1 MGPLEVRI
9 AEETRQ
15 LGGPRQRA
23 VLAALLLRANALASF
38 EYLVE
43 AVWESPPA
51 TPESNLRSYVTGL
64 RRQLGAEASRL
75 VTRPGGYLLRVE
87 ADEFDLA
94 TFDELAAAG
103 RAAGEPNL
111 TAKLLKQA
119 LALWRGRPFEGL
131 AAGPLLATD
140 VAAIDERYHGVLADY
155 VAARFELQ
163 EHADVVPELRRL
175 TAIHPLREQLW
186 VDLMTALHRSG
197 RRADALTAY
206 RQVRALLDEELGVAP
221 SSPLQH
227 VHAQVLADPLPPPED
242 QPRSPARQLPPD
254 VDHFTGRQA
263 ELREVVDLLGQ
274 ERDRLPVVTIS
285 GPPGVGKSALAV
297 AVAYRLSVSY
307 PDGQLFVDLS
317 GTAPQPREPGDV
329 LARFL
334 RDLGVPGV
342 DIPVSAEERATLF
355 RDRVAGKR
363 ILVVLDNAAT
373 DAQVRPL
380 LPGSRQCGVLVTSR
394 RRLTGL
400 DVSLRI
406 QLDKLAPADA
416 VDLLGLLAGIERL
429 EPRAA
434 QRIVRS
440 CGHLPLAIR
449 IIGTKLRTRPHLSA
463 TIVATRLEDERHRL
477 DELVSGDRGVRAG
490 FLVSYE
496 QLGMAQQRAFRL
508 LALLP
513 GPDFAGWAAAAA
525 LGADLRTADRL
536 MDDLV
541 EANLLE
547 CASPDRPRFRFHNLI
562 RLLAEE
568 RVAAESD
575 DAERETVL
583 SRIFETHLQLAQHA
597 DAALNFGGMHRF
609 DLPPL
614 SPDNSAAALTITR
627 DAPRWFDEE
636 LSSLLAAVEAAAKQG
651 RHLTTCRLS
660 ATLAAYLELRGRW
673 DELVRVADLSV
684 AAARELASDYWTA
697 WAHFAHGLAARE
709 RRDVETAQQYFA
721 QCLAAL
727 PGANNPRL
735 EVMTLL
741 AIGVGQRFRGDYDAS
756 MESFLGCL
764 ARLSTMDEPRWVAYA
779 QRELGVLYR
788 YRGQWAQAKNYL
800 QDAAAEF
807 VLLGDRRW
815 EAACLRELGVVERS
829 TGNYEAARQLVQTA
843 LAIFHSLGDARREA
857 ASWRSLAYAHRAL
870 GDVLAAEACCQR
882 SRDVWGQTLEVHGAA
897 CSEVL
902 HAELIAARGHSGT
915 ALHHLRSALAT
926 FRELG
931 DPRWTGKTQLTLG
944 NVLADAGMPG
954 EAAEAWRAADEQL
967 SRIGAVE
974 AASAR
979 RSVTGSGS
987 SPSRA

>member
-1 MGPLEVRI
+1 VEFLALGPLEVRI
-9 AEETRQ
+9 EGETRR

-23 VLAALLLRANALASF
+23 VLAALLVRANALATF

-64 RRQLGAEASRL
+64 RRQLSDEATRL
-75 VTRPGGYLLRVE
+75 VTRPGGYLLRIDAGE
-87 ADEFDLA
+87 LDLT

-103 RAAGEPNL
+103 RAAGDPNS
-111 TAKLLKQA
+111 AAELLKQA

-131 AAGPLLATD
+131 AAGPVLATE

-155 VAARFELQ
+155 VAARFELHQ
-163 EHADVVPELRRL
+163 HADVVPELRRL

-197 RRADALTAY
+197 RRAEALSAY
-206 RQVRALLDEELGVAP
+206 RQVRALLDEELGVPP
-221 SSPLQH
+221 SLPLQH
-227 VHAQVLADPLPPPED
+227 VHARVLADPLPPPADE
-242 QPRSPARQLPPD
+242 PRSPARQLPPD
-254 VDHFTGRQA
+254 VDDFTGRQA
-263 ELREVVDLLGQ
+263 EFREVVDLLGQ
-274 ERDRLPVVTIS
+274 DRDRLPVVTIS

-297 AVAYRLSVSY
+297 AAAHRLSASY
-307 PDGQLFVDLS
+307 PDGQLFVDLTGS
-317 GTAPQPREPGDV
+317 AAQPHEPGDV

-334 RDLGVPGV
+334 RELGVPGV
-342 DIPVSAEERATLF
+342 DIPASTEERASLF
-355 RDRVAGKR
+355 RDRVAEKR
-363 ILVVLDNAAT
+363 ILVVLDNAAA

-380 LPGSRQCGVLVTSR
+380 LPGSRQCGVMVTSR

-406 QLDKLAPADA
+406 QLDKLSPADA
-416 VDLLGLLAGIERL
+416 LGLLGLLAGVKRL
-429 EPRAA
+429 EPLAA

-477 DELVSGDRGVRAG
+477 DELVSGDREVRAG

-496 QLGMAQQRAFRL
+496 QLGTTQQRAFRL

-513 GPDFAGWAAAAA
+513 GPDFTGWAAAAA
-525 LGADLRTADRL
+525 LGVDLRTAERL

-547 CASPDRPRFRFHNLI
+547 CASPDRPRFRFHDLI

-568 RVAAESD
+568 RVAAEG
-575 DAERETVL
+575 DAEERETAL
-583 SRIFETHLQLAQHA
+583 ARIFETHLQLAQHA

-614 SPDNSAAALTITR
+614 SPENGALAMEITR

-636 LSSLLAAVEAAAKQG
+636 LYSLLAAVEAAAKQG

-673 DELVRVADLSV
+673 DELVRVADLSIP
-684 AAARELASDYWTA
+684 AARELASDYWMA
-697 WAHFAHGLAARE
+697 WAYFAHGLAARE
-709 RRDVETAQQYFA
+709 RRDVEAAQRYFA

-741 AIGVGQRFRGDYDAS
+741 AIGVGQRFLGNYDAS
-756 MESFLGCL
+756 MESFLSCL
-764 ARLSTMDEPRWVAYA
+764 SRLSTMDEPRWVAYA

-788 YRGQWAQAKNYL
+788 YRGQWARAKNYL
-800 QDAAAEF
+800 QDAADEF

-815 EAACLRELGVVERS
+815 EAACLRELGIIERAA
-829 TGNYEAARQLVQTA
+829 GNYEAARQLVQTA
-843 LAIFHSLGDARREA
+843 LEIFHSLGDARREA
-857 ASWRSLAYAHRAL
+857 ASWRSLAYTHRAL
-870 GDVLAAEACCQR
+870 GDLPAAEACSQR
-882 SRDVWGQTLEVHGAA
+882 GRDVMGRTPEAHGAA
-897 CSEVL
+897 CTEVL
-902 HAELIAARGHSGT
+902 HAELIAARGNIGL
-915 ALHHLRSALAT
+915 ALHHLRSALAS

-931 DPRWTGKTQLTLG
+931 DPRWAGRAQRSLG
-944 NVLADAGMPG
+944 SVLADAGMPD

-974 AASAR
+974 AAAAR
-979 RSVTGSGS
+979 RSVTE
-987 SPSRA
+987 